1 MAEAKRRG
9 YGEDGIYFDHRG
21 DCRDG
26 VHHKTCAGR
35 WRGVVSLGFDANGK
49 RIRRKVSGQ
58 TKAEVKDKLKTL
70 HSELDAG
77 IRTTAAY
84 TVEKAVTDWLDEGL
98 PGRAAKTVEVN
109 RDSLRPL
116 LAVIGTIPLRDLTV
130 QDVRTALAKMAA
142 THATR
147 TLQKAHNCLTRA
159 LRHAEGQDL
168 VRRNVSAL
176 VDTPR
181 GREGRPSQSLTLA
194 QAAALL
200 QAAEDSRL
208 HAYIVLCLLTG
219 VRSEEAQALTWE
231 RVDLEAGTVSVWRSV
246 RAHGDTKTERSRR
259 TLKLPEIAVE
269 ALRAQRRRQAD
280 ERARAGELW
289 QKHGLVF
296 TTTVGTPY
304 ESHNLRRDFR
314 RVTRAAGIGAQWV
327 PKELRTSF
335 VSMMSYQG
343 VPVEEIARLAGHA
356 SSRTTEVIYR
366 RELRPVITTGA
377 EVMDQIFRSKQP
389 RAQQAG

>member
-9 YGEDGIYFDHRG
+9 YGEDGIYFDHRA
-21 DCRDG
+21 DCRDSA
-26 VHHKTCAGR
+26 HHRTCSGR
-35 WRGVVSLGFDANGK
+35 WRGVVSLGFDADGK

-58 TKAEVKDKLKTL
+58 TKAEVKDKLKAL

-77 IRTTAAY
+77 IRTTAGY
-84 TVEKAVTDWLDEGL
+84 TVEKAVADWLDEGL

-130 QDVRTALAKMAA
+130 QDVRTALRKMAA

-181 GREGRPSQSLTLA
+181 GREGRPSQSLTLG

-200 QAAEDSRL
+200 EAAEESRL
-208 HAYIVLCLLTG
+208 HAFIVLCLLTG
-219 VRSEEAQALTWE
+219 RPVGGGAGADVGARRPGGRDDLGLAVGAGAWRHQDEPVAPDAEA
-231 RVDLEAGTVSVWRSV
+231 AG
-246 RAHGDTKTERSRR
+246 DRR
-259 TLKLPEIAVE
+259 GGA
-269 ALRAQRRRQAD
+269 
-280 ERARAGELW
+280 ARAAAAPGRGAGE
-289 QKHGLVF
+289 
-296 TTTVGTPY
+296 
-304 ESHNLRRDFR
+304 RRGA
-314 RVTRAAGIGAQWV
+314 VAGAR
-327 PKELRTSF
+327 P
-335 VSMMSYQG
+335 G
-343 VPVEEIARLAGHA
+343 VHHLGGDGV
-356 SSRTTEVIYR
+356 
-366 RELRPVITTGA
+366 
-377 EVMDQIFRSKQP
+377 
-389 RAQQAG
+389 